1 LLGNDLVKIWKKKFQ
16 MLFYTTSVKKF
27 KNVFPLNMLLIGGTS
42 TDKNK
47 ISEKLFELLQNS
59 I

>member
-1 LLGNDLVKIWKKKFQ
+1 

-42 TDKNK
+42 TDKKK